1 MCGFDSF
8 MRQKHEQL
16 FADLEFRINQ
26 LMYMCDSLKEEN
38 LSLKSL
44 LDEKNLE
51 IELLNAKLNQLDKK
65 NESLKIA
72 NAMISNDDSDRV
84 EAAKDRL
91 VKLIQNVD
99 KCITLLK
106 I

>member
-1 MCGFDSF
+1 
-8 MRQKHEQL
+8 MRQKHEEL

-38 LSLKSL
+38 LSFKSL
-44 LDEKNLE
+44 LDEKDLE
-51 IELLNAKLNQLDKK
+51 IELLNAKLSQLDKI
-65 NESLKIA
+65 NNSLKVA
-72 NAMISNDDSDRV
+72 NAMIATNDDNHI
-84 EAAKDRL
+84 EAAKEKL

-99 KCITLLK
+99 KCITLIK